1 LQIVLGLGNP
11 GLDYAY
17 TRHNVGFMLA
27 DHVAAQAGVAWTSS
41 PAEHSEIAEVA
52 LGGRRVLLAKPQ
64 TFMNRSGRAAQA
76 LCARF
81 AAEPSDIIVVYD
93 DFLLDF
99 GHLRLR
105 RSGSDGGHNGLASV
119 LEEFN
124 SQDVPR
130 LRVGIGKPLE
140 ESDVIDYVL
149 APFSAEEKVEELVQR
164 SVEALDLYFAEG
176 IEAAMNRFN
185 GPPS

>member
-1 LQIVLGLGNP
+1 
-11 GLDYAY
+11 
-17 TRHNVGFMLA
+17 MLA
-27 DHVAAQAGVAWTSS
+27 DRMAAHAGVVWTPS
-41 PAEHSEIAEVA
+41 PAEHSEIAEVE

-76 LCARF
+76 LCIRF
-81 AAEPSDIIVVYD
+81 AAEPSDVMVVYD

-105 RSGSDGGHNGLASV
+105 RCGSDGGHNGLASV
-119 LEEFN
+119 LEEFA

-130 LRVGIGKPLE
+130 LRLGIGKPPE

-149 APFSAEEKVEELVQR
+149 APFAEGERVEELVQR
-164 SVEALDLYFAEG
+164 SAEALDLYFAEG
-176 IEAAMNRFN
+176 IEATMNRFN